1 MMNEFNF
8 EHIYG
13 EILNIEEKLREYR
26 TWTEDFED
34 EEKHEVVTVERNEVI
49 GMREPN
55 ATEAAR
61 IAELE
66 ACILAHVQE
75 LSDDDLSTMYYRTHK
90 LAYLEEAMARNLKWA
105 TEDDD
110 DDINDVTYTIT
121 ADSSAALDA
130 VETLIDEL
138 CNRVGTPENVADGL
152 SMQIPYA
159 DTMQLLIGNNR
170 FTGLIDYKKRTAD
183 ALILTC
189 QCTER
194 CIYALA
200 EALEETLGV
209 KVEVN
214 LITSKP

>member
-8 EHIYG
+8 EHVYG

-34 EEKHEVVTVERNEVI
+34 EETHEVVAVERNEVVGI
-49 GMREPN
+49 REPD
-55 ATEAAR
+55 ATEEAR
-61 IAELE
+61 MAELE
-66 ACILAHVQE
+66 ACILANLQE
-75 LSDDDLSTMYYRTHK
+75 LPDDELNTMYYRTHK
-90 LAYLEEAMARNLKWA
+90 LAYLEEAMARNLEWA

-110 DDINDVTYTIT
+110 DDINDITYTIT
-121 ADSSAALDA
+121 ADSRAALDA

-138 CNRVGTPENVADGL
+138 CKRVGTPENIADGL

-159 DTMQLLIGNNR
+159 DTMQLLIGNDR
-170 FTGLIDYKKRTAD
+170 FTGLIDYKERTAD
-183 ALILTC
+183 AVFLKC

-194 CIYALA
+194 SIYALA

-209 KVEVN
+209 RVDVSRK
-214 LITSKP
+214 

>member
-8 EHIYG
+8 EHVYG

-34 EEKHEVVTVERNEVI
+34 EETHEVVTVERNEVV
-49 GMREPN
+49 GMREPD

-61 IAELE
+61 MAELE
-66 ACILAHVQE
+66 ACILAHLQE
-75 LSDDDLSTMYYRTHK
+75 LSDDELNTMYYRTHK
-90 LAYLEEAMARNLKWA
+90 LAYLEEAMVRNLEWA

-110 DDINDVTYTIT
+110 DVNDVSYTIT
-121 ADSSAALDA
+121 ADSSTALDA
-130 VETLIDEL
+130 VDTLIDEL
-138 CNRVGTPENVADGL
+138 CKRVGTPENIADGL

-159 DTMQLLIGNNR
+159 DTMQLLIGNDR
-170 FTGLIDYKKRTAD
+170 FTGIIDYKERTAD
-183 ALILTC
+183 TIILKC

-194 CIYALA
+194 SIYALA

-209 KVEVN
+209 KVDV
-214 LITSKP
+214 SRK

>member
-8 EHIYG
+8 EHVYG

-34 EEKHEVVTVERNEVI
+34 EETHEVVTVERNEVVGI
-49 GMREPN
+49 REPD

-61 IAELE
+61 MAELE
-66 ACILAHVQE
+66 ACILAHLQE
-75 LSDDDLSTMYYRTHK
+75 LSDDELSTMYYRTHK
-90 LAYLEEAMARNLKWA
+90 LAYLEEAMARNLEWA

-110 DDINDVTYTIT
+110 DDINNVSYTIT
-121 ADSSAALDA
+121 ADSSDALNA
-130 VETLIDEL
+130 VDTLIDEL
-138 CNRVGTPENVADGL
+138 CKRVGTPENIADGL

-159 DTMQLLIGNNR
+159 DTMQLLIGNDR
-170 FTGLIDYKKRTAD
+170 FTGLIDYKERSAD
-183 ALILTC
+183 AIILTC

-209 KVEVN
+209 RVEV
-214 LITSKP
+214 SRK